1 MARFVYDSN
10 NNITGVY
17 DEAGRE
23 TLFYYNTSGG
33 IRYLD
38 YVVYPDGAKADYT
51 YNTYGMTC
59 AYDQEANYGICYTYD
74 SDGTVNQFYEYYLSG
89 TTHVIG
95 NIVSCW
101 NGLNRSSY
109 RDWGADHKK
118 ETSDDLRQEVLFDNW
133 GRTVCTYTTNTD
145 STEVLGSSA
154 ASYVQ
159 NSGTSR
165 KNNRTLDIGSS
176 GMTAVNLLIDGGI
189 EKSTDS
195 WTSSCSANASAAART
210 TITNDENR
218 RHGTGG
224 LNLYLSSS
232 ATSSNY
238 AGIYRSAS
246 LTGGKPYTLSAY
258 FSASSYMNWNGG
270 AKLELLVQNSS
281 GTTLETHL
289 LTDAKPNA
297 AMEDGWQ
304 RVSATYT
311 PAKSGTYRFLFKLSG
326 CNGTAYLD
334 DLQLE
339 QAEAASTYNLLQNG
353 SFENTLSGNWSI
365 NGMSKSS
372 LTTTLK
378 PFGASGMKVTGSQ
391 NAIRRAS
398 QTITLNC
405 SSDTTFLLSGWAL
418 AEYAAPNSVREY
430 EWGKRYF
437 GLIAEII
444 YTDTSTAETQSVPFE
459 WSSTDWQCS
468 VGTIVPKRSGKTV
481 KNIHIYCAYDY
492 NSGTAWFDNI
502 SLRQEP
508 VQTYRYDE
516 KGNVTAATQTGTGTE
531 NAQYDSN
538 GVDLLQYTAANGTKY
553 SYEYNNAHDVT
564 KTTVGSLTATTSYN
578 KSGNTT
584 GARLVGK
591 DSNGNASLALQS
603 SATPTADRNH
613 TSSVTDANGSTTSYT
628 YNGQTELLATS
639 TNAAGRQTT
648 YEYYLSSGRAKS
660 TYQSGVAAIGYTYSG
675 GRLSQLD
682 RKTYRSGAAQ
692 HQYYNFAYNVWG
704 QTTATKVGSR
714 TLSTNTYYNYV
725 NDDTARG
732 GNLKSTTYANGDSVS
747 YTYDRFDRLV
757 RKSYNSGSYVAYAY
771 NAEGS
776 LARLSYGDSTGE
788 LASYRF
794 EYDSLGRL
802 IRSAELDADGGTV
815 QRTEHIYDGYNRL
828 SRQSWT
834 LGGKTYTE
842 YYSYDD
848 ATDGSMTSFRTTA
861 EQTLHFTYDALRRL
875 QKTTVT
881 DGSGTLFTVARSYY
895 TTGGKATTRTEY
907 FNYRMPNGSLIAGDR
922 YVYDALGNITE
933 LQEAELASGSS
944 ARRTKVRYTYDGQ
957 NQLRT
962 ETRYTYSSNTD
973 TTGTSVTY
981 TYNYDTAGNL
991 QSVQKNGATVQTYTY
1006 GDSQWRDLLTKVGGT
1021 TISYDASGNPKNWYN
1036 GTTYTGLTWKNGRQL
1051 AQITTGGRTSAY
1063 RYDAD
1068 GIRTYKKVGSVA
1080 HEYRTLNGKV
1090 VYEKIGSGSTAKIM
1104 IFSYDAQGR
1113 PFAVKYSTNNGGSY
1127 ITYFYALNQQGDVVK
1142 IFRSLPS
1149 RDSNGNLNGLTEAVY
1164 ATYTYD
1170 AWGNILSQSG
1180 SMASTNPLR
1189 YRGYYYDSETGF
1201 YYLQSR
1207 YYDPATRRF
1216 INADVYSS
1224 TDSSDAVSC
1233 NMFAYCGNNPT
1244 SRSDE
1249 TGDFWNFIVGAVVGA
1264 VVNAVSTAVDAV
1276 KEGGLDALSDGK
1288 TWAKIGVSAAGGLV
1302 SGALAASGVGLGASI
1317 LGNTAISMAQNAANQ
1332 AIDNGGLKSF
1342 DVGDMVID
1350 GFIGGISAIPGGKG
1364 MKNTVKLDTL
1374 NKRLTKKLFSG
1385 SAQVAKQGIKY
1396 YYSQTK
1402 TLYKE
1407 YLIKPILKSAATAKI
1422 LSSIT

>member
-1 MARFVYDSN
+1 MY
-10 NNITGVY
+10 
-17 DEAGRE
+17 
-23 TLFYYNTSGG
+23 
-33 IRYLD
+33 
-38 YVVYPDGAKADYT
+38 
-51 YNTYGMTC
+51 
-59 AYDQEANYGICYTYD
+59 
-74 SDGTVNQFYEYYLSG
+74 
-89 TTHVIG
+89 
-95 NIVSCW
+95 
-101 NGLNRSSY
+101 
-109 RDWGADHKK
+109 KK
-118 ETSDDLRQEVLFDNW
+118 ETSDDLRQEVIFDNW

-502 SLRQEP
+502 ALRQEP

-613 TSSVTDANGSTTSYT
+613 TASVTDANGSTTSYT

-732 GNLKSTTYANGDSVS
+732 GNLKSTAYANGDSVS
-747 YTYDRFDRLV
+747 YTYDRFDRLI
-757 RKSYNSGSYVAYAY
+757 RKSYNSGSYVAYTY

-834 LGGKTYTE
+834 LGGKTYSE
-842 YYSYDD
+842 SYVYDD
-848 ATDGSMTSFRTTA
+848 PSDTNKNGDGALTQMTTATGAVIDYQYDTLRRLTRSKVALNGSTVYTTAYAFRDLDASRTTTQVQYRNVRSA
-861 EQTLHFTYDALRRL
+861 NGTLLEGKKYTYDA
-875 QKTTVT
+875 
-881 DGSGTLFTVARSYY
+881 
-895 TTGGKATTRTEY
+895 
-907 FNYRMPNGSLIAGDR
+907 I
-922 YVYDALGNITE
+922 GNITRISQSTSPFHALVDYE
-933 LQEAELASGSS
+933 
-944 ARRTKVRYTYDGQ
+944 YDAQ
-957 NQLRT
+957 NQLTKETYYDGNGTAEGNITRT
-962 ETRYTYSSNTD
+962 ISYT
-973 TTGTSVTY
+973 
-981 TYNYDTAGNL
+981 YDTAGNIL
-991 QSVQKNGATVQTYTY
+991 SETKTVGSKTTTKTFSYT
-1006 GDSQWRDLLTKVGGT
+1006 DSNWKDLLTAVNGLSIT
-1021 TISYDASGNPKNWYN
+1021 YDASGNPETY
-1036 GTTYTGLTWKNGRQL
+1036 YTGSVDRRGNAEVYDMYWGNGRQL
-1051 AQITTGGRTSAY
+1051 TDVETDDGQTRSQISYG
-1063 RYDAD
+1063 YDAD
-1068 GIRTYKKVGSVA
+1068 GIRSWKVVDGEIHTYLTQGGKVMRETVGSTVMDFA
-1080 HEYRTLNGKV
+1080 
-1090 VYEKIGSGSTAKIM
+1090 
-1104 IFSYDAQGR
+1104 YDESGR
-1113 PFAVKYSTNNGGSY
+1113 PFAM
-1127 ITYFYALNQQGDVVK
+1127 TYQRANDAPQTYYYVLNLQGDVVK
-1142 IFRSLPS
+1142 LVTAS
-1149 RDSNGNLNGLTEAVY
+1149 GTEAASY
-1164 ATYTYD
+1164 AYD
-1170 AWGNILSQSG
+1170 AWGNLLSASG
-1180 SMASTNPLR
+1180 SMAYTNPLR
-1189 YRGYYYDSETGF
+1189 YRGYYYDAETRF

-1207 YYDPATRRF
+1207 YYDPVYHRF
-1216 INADVYSS
+1216 INADSYAS
-1224 TDSSDAVSC
+1224 TNATNATAC
-1233 NMFAYCGNNPT
+1233 NMFAYCYNNPVIYRDSNGTDPVETIDINGDGVVDCHVYEYNYSGYITGIMGT
-1244 SRSDE
+1244 SASVPVSGSGKLYIYKGVSEDYLAGPANKPAGFRDGVDFMV
-1249 TGDFWNFIVGAVVGA
+1249 GDFIAASAEDPNIQVRDSYLCTVEPQMKAI
-1264 VVNAVSTAVDAV
+1264 TAVLL
-1276 KEGGLDALSDGK
+1276 EY
-1288 TWAKIGVSAAGGLV
+1288 AAGTEWKRTQKSL
-1302 SGALAASGVGLGASI
+1302 I
-1317 LGNTAISMAQNAANQ
+1317 KEWKEHNRYAIFSDRARHVDFNNAEEGKGFFYFFGK
-1332 AIDNGGLKSF
+1332 AIKNALKS
-1342 DVGDMVID
+1342 V
-1350 GFIGGISAIPGGKG
+1350 
-1364 MKNTVKLDTL
+1364 
-1374 NKRLTKKLFSG
+1374 TK
-1385 SAQVAKQGIKY
+1385 
-1396 YYSQTK
+1396 
-1402 TLYKE
+1402 
-1407 YLIKPILKSAATAKI
+1407 
-1422 LSSIT
+1422 